1 MPQAAAPRSAPVVAE
16 DRDTRERILE
26 VAERLFAQHG
36 YAGVSLRSIMAAA
49 EANTAAVHYYFRSK
63 EGLLRAIFE
72 MRIGPMSA
80 ERHALFDAVEQKV
93 DGQVPD
99 LHGVLD
105 AFYRPA
111 IRRSRSPEGEAFNKV
126 SALCSVDPNPAVRQV
141 VFDVY
146 DDVAR
151 RFVSLLRRACP
162 HLNDESFYWRLNC
175 LYGSMMYVRAHNGRV
190 AYLVGNDRPESDAQT
205 VLDELIA
212 FTEAGLLA
220 PAGR

>member
-1 MPQAAAPRSAPVVAE
+1 MTLAVPPRRAPAVAA
-16 DRDTRERILE
+16 DRDTRERILL
-26 VAERLFAQHG
+26 VAERLFAAHG
-36 YAGVSLRSIMAAA
+36 YAGVSLRSIMAEA

-72 MRIGPMSA
+72 MHIGPMSA
-80 ERHALFDAVEQKV
+80 ERHQLFDAVEREAQ
-93 DGQVPD
+93 GRAPE
-99 LHGVLD
+99 LRRVLD
-105 AFYRPA
+105 AFFRPA
-111 IRRSRSPEGEAFNKV
+111 IRRSRSPKGEAFNKV
-126 SALCSVDPNPAVRQV
+126 SALCSVDPNPAVRQI

-151 RFVSLLRRACP
+151 RFVALLRRACP

-190 AYLVGNDRPESDAQT
+190 AYLVGNHRPEVDAQT

-212 FTEAGLLA
+212 FTEAGLNA
-220 PAGR
+220 SAGR

>member
-1 MPQAAAPRSAPVVAE
+1 MSLAAAPRREPDVAD

-26 VAERLFAQHG
+26 VAERLFAEHG

-49 EANTAAVHYYFRSK
+49 EANTASVHYYFRSK

-80 ERHALFDAVEQKV
+80 ERHALFDAVEREAE
-93 DGQVPD
+93 GQAPE
-99 LHGVLD
+99 LRRVLD

-111 IRRSRSPEGEAFNKV
+111 IQRSRSPEGEAFNKV
-126 SALCSVDPNPAVRQV
+126 SALCSVDPNPAVRKV

-146 DDVAR
+146 DDVAK
-151 RFVSLLRRACP
+151 RFVGLLRRACP
-162 HLNDESFYWRLNC
+162 HLDDTSFYWRLNC

-190 AYLVGNDRPESDAQT
+190 AVLVGDVRPDADARI

-212 FTEAGLLA
+212 FTAAGLLA
-220 PAGR
+220 PAQR